1 MESQASKVSI
11 WYAGVEGKLE
21 IDMTLPIQIRV
32 KQQEQ
37 RFEYLKEM
45 HENIAGHTHGSLE
58 GSAAVAVLEAVLKAV
73 LNVTVVTVERS
84 RS

>member
-1 MESQASKVSI
+1 M
-11 WYAGVEGKLE
+11 LE

-58 GSAAVAVLEAVLKAV
+58 GSGSLGGSAQGSLERHGRDGGAQQIVGY
-73 LNVTVVTVERS
+73 
-84 RS
+84 